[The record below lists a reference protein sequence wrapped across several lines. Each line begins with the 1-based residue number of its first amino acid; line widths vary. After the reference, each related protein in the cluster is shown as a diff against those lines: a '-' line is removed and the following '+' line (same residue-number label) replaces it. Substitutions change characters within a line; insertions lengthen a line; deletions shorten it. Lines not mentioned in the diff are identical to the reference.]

1 MPKPSIPS
9 SIYLYRSINL
19 HYQPEKNGN
28 KYNKDLEMEIHSV
41 IKPDMHEQGK
51 HARCRNVS
59 KNKLS
64 PIAERMKKAAKGKN
78 RAVDNM
84 EKRH

>member
-1 MPKPSIPS
+1 
-9 SIYLYRSINL
+9 
-19 HYQPEKNGN
+19 
-28 KYNKDLEMEIHSV
+28 
-41 IKPDMHEQGK
+41 MHEQGK

>member
-1 MPKPSIPS
+1 M
-9 SIYLYRSINL
+9 

-28 KYNKDLEMEIHSV
+28 KYNKDLEMEIRSV

-78 RAVDNM
+78 SSRQHG
-84 EKRH
+84 EKGLVEW